1 MPEANEGSFRSWAR
15 GSESIV
21 AAIQVGDIAAWA
33 LVIVSVGLV
42 TATILYTINTGR
54 QVEEMKA
61 ARELATAP
69 NVVAY
74 LHVDHRAIAGIA
86 IKNIGKGI
94 ARDIRLRFDPD
105 LRTSKDFDPMEMS
118 IVENGLESLV
128 PGQEIVAFLDLTR
141 DYFKNNLP
149 IRYQTTIEFSGG
161 ISNSSYTNHC
171 VIDFQVYRDLRETPL
186 KTVHELVEA
195 VEEIGKKIN

>member
-1 MPEANEGSFRSWAR
+1 M
-15 GSESIV
+15 